1 MELNRVGVKYQWRTQ
16 LRVSRSL
23 TIKQMA
29 MVAGVSMAFVLVF
42 CSILLFHFVQQS
54 RFITATQLES
64 IARSVREPLSGA
76 ILKADIPEAEAILGR
91 IQPAGI
97 VSRADV
103 VLPNQ
108 FQALRMRFIPERPV
122 PVMVTRIFELP
133 VQISLPI
140 YSLERPA
147 NPQPIAY
154 LVLQADSWQTYKF
167 VMSVLSTLVT
177 AYFLLVLI
185 LTVAIT
191 WCINRLIVRPL
202 RKLARELNDVAPQD
216 RLGHQL
222 TLPRLHHDDEIGLLV
237 RSYNRNQQTLLRQHD
252 ELTLQSTRFPV
263 SELPNKAFLMALL
276 EQTVARPQSSALLVI
291 ACETLQ
297 DTAGVLKETQ
307 REILLLTLVE
317 KLRGIIPPRMVLA
330 QISGY
335 DFAILAHGMSEPWHA
350 VTLSKQVL
358 TVINE
363 RLPLQGI
370 QLRPCAS
377 VGIAMFNGELS
388 AEQLYRRAF
397 SAAIAARHKGKNQ
410 IEFFDPAQMEKAQRR
425 LMEEH
430 DILTALDNHQFA
442 IWLQPQVDAASG
454 EVCGAEV
461 LLRQRQPDGSWS
473 LPADLIE
480 RIEACGLMVPVG
492 YWVMEE
498 ACRQLAAWQNLGI
511 MLPLSVNVSLLQLLH
526 HDRGT
531 EMLTLLDRYR
541 IAPGTL
547 VLEIT
552 ESRHLDDPQT
562 VVSLLRPLRE
572 AGVRIAL
579 DDFGMGYAGL
589 RQLQHMKSLP
599 VDILKIDKAFIDMLP
614 EDTSMVP
621 AIIQLARGLNLRIVA
636 EGVEKE
642 AQYHWLQAAGV
653 DVVQGFLFGCALSQ
667 EAFMTQFL
675 RVKNE
680 EGASL

>member
-1 MELNRVGVKYQWRTQ
+1 M
-16 LRVSRSL
+16 RVSRSL

-64 IARSVREPLSGA
+64 IARSVREPLSAA

-122 PVMVTRIFELP
+122 PVMVTRVFELP

-202 RKLARELNDVAPQD
+202 RKLARELIDVAPQD

-473 LPADLIE
+473 LPTDLIE

-498 ACRQLAAWQNLGI
+498 ACRQLAAWQSLGI

-675 RVKNE
+675 RGKNE
-680 EGASL
+680 GGASL

>member
-29 MVAGVSMAFVLVF
+29 MVASVSMAFVLVF

-54 RFITATQLES
+54 RYTTATQLES
-64 IARSVREPLSGA
+64 IARSVREPLSAA

-122 PVMVTRIFELP
+122 PVMITRLFELP

-147 NPQPIAY
+147 NPQPLAY
-154 LVLQADSWQTYKF
+154 LVLQADSYRMYKF
-167 VMSVLSTLVT
+167 VMSALATLVT
-177 AYFLLVLI
+177 TYLLLVLV
-185 LTVAIT
+185 LTVALT

-202 RKLARELNDVAPQD
+202 RAIARELNDIPPQD

-222 TLPRLHHDDEIGLLV
+222 SLPRLHQDDEIGMLV
-237 RSYNRNQQTLLRQHD
+237 RCYNRNQQSLLRQYD
-252 ELTLQSTRFPV
+252 ELSLQSTRFPV
-263 SELPNKAFLMALL
+263 SELPNKAFLMAML
-276 EQTVARPQSSALLVI
+276 EQTATRPQPSALLVV

-297 DTAGVLKETQ
+297 DAAGVLKESQ
-307 REILLLTLVE
+307 REMLLLTLVE
-317 KLRGIIPPRMVLA
+317 KLKAVIPANMVLA
-330 QISGY
+330 QVSGY
-335 DFAILAHGMSEPWHA
+335 DFAIYAPGLSEPWEA
-350 VTLSKQVL
+350 VSLSKRVL
-358 TVINE
+358 TSISE
-363 RLPLQGI
+363 RLPLHGV

-377 VGIAMFNGELS
+377 VGIAMFNSELN
-388 AEQLYRRAF
+388 AEQFYRRAV
-397 SAAIAARHKGKNQ
+397 SAAVTARRKGKNQ
-410 IEFFDPAQMEKAQRR
+410 IEFFDPEQMEKAQRR

-430 DILTALDNHQFA
+430 DILTALDNQQFA
-442 IWLQPQVDAASG
+442 IWFQPQVDIANG
-454 EVCGAEV
+454 DICGAEV
-461 LLRQRQPDGSWS
+461 LLRQRQADGSWS
-473 LPADLIE
+473 LPCDLIE
-480 RIEACGLMVPVG
+480 RIENCGLMVPVG

-498 ACRQLAAWQNLGI
+498 ACRQLAAWQQQGI

-526 HDRGT
+526 PERGV
-531 EMLTLLDRYR
+531 ELLALIERYR

-547 VLEIT
+547 VLEVT
-552 ESRHLDDPQT
+552 ESRRLDDPQA
-562 VVSLLRPLRE
+562 VIALLRPLRD
-572 AGVRIAL
+572 AGTRIAL

-599 VDILKIDKAFIDMLP
+599 VDILKIDKAFIDMVP
-614 EDTSMVP
+614 DDTSMVP
-621 AIIQLARGLNLRIVA
+621 AIIQLARGLKLRIVA

-642 AQYHWLQAAGV
+642 EQLKWLQAAGV
-653 DVVQGFLFGCALSQ
+653 DIAQGYLFGCALPLES
-667 EAFMTQFL
+667 FMQRFL
-675 RVKNE
+675 HAEKDD
-680 EGASL
+680 ASL

>member
-1 MELNRVGVKYQWRTQ
+1 M
-16 LRVSRSL
+16 RVSRSL

-64 IARSVREPLSGA
+64 IARSVREPLSAA

-122 PVMVTRIFELP
+122 PVMVTRVFELP
-133 VQISLPI
+133 VQISLPV

-461 LLRQRQPDGSWS
+461 LLRQRQPNGSWS

-498 ACRQLAAWQNLGI
+498 ACRQLAAWQSLGI

-675 RVKNE
+675 RGKNE
-680 EGASL
+680 GGASL

>member
-1 MELNRVGVKYQWRTQ
+1 MVVQFQWRTQ

-29 MVAGVSMAFVLVF
+29 MVASVSMAFVLVF

-54 RFITATQLES
+54 RYTTATQLES
-64 IARSVREPLSGA
+64 IARSVREPLSAA

-122 PVMVTRIFELP
+122 PVMITRLFELP

-147 NPQPIAY
+147 NPQPLAY
-154 LVLQADSWQTYKF
+154 LVLQADSYRMYKF
-167 VMSVLSTLVT
+167 VMSALATLVT
-177 AYFLLVLI
+177 TYLLLVLV
-185 LTVAIT
+185 LTVALT

-202 RKLARELNDVAPQD
+202 RAIARELNDIPPQD

-222 TLPRLHHDDEIGLLV
+222 SLPRLHQDDEIGMLV
-237 RSYNRNQQTLLRQHD
+237 RCYNRNQQSLLRQHD
-252 ELTLQSTRFPV
+252 ELSLQSTRFPV
-263 SELPNKAFLMALL
+263 SELPNKAFLMAML
-276 EQTVARPQSSALLVI
+276 EQTATRPQPSALLVV

-297 DTAGVLKETQ
+297 DAAGVLKESQ
-307 REILLLTLVE
+307 REMLLLTLVE
-317 KLRGIIPPRMVLA
+317 KLKAVIPANMVLA
-330 QISGY
+330 QVSGY
-335 DFAILAHGMSEPWHA
+335 DFAIYAPGLSEPWEA
-350 VTLSKQVL
+350 VSLSKRVL
-358 TVINE
+358 TSISE
-363 RLPLQGI
+363 RLPLHGV

-377 VGIAMFNGELS
+377 IGIAMFNSELN
-388 AEQLYRRAF
+388 AEQFYRRAV
-397 SAAIAARHKGKNQ
+397 SAAVTARRKGKNQ
-410 IEFFDPAQMEKAQRR
+410 IEFFDPEQMEKAQRR

-430 DILTALDNHQFA
+430 DILTALDNQQFA
-442 IWLQPQVDAASG
+442 IWFQPQVDIASG
-454 EVCGAEV
+454 DICGAEV
-461 LLRQRQPDGSWS
+461 LLRQRQADGSWS
-473 LPADLIE
+473 LPCDLIE
-480 RIEACGLMVPVG
+480 RIENCGLMVPVG

-498 ACRQLAAWQNLGI
+498 ACRQLAAWQQQGI

-526 HDRGT
+526 PERGV
-531 EMLTLLDRYR
+531 ELLALIERYR

-547 VLEIT
+547 VLEVT
-552 ESRHLDDPQT
+552 ESRRLDDPQA
-562 VVSLLRPLRE
+562 VIALLRPLRD
-572 AGVRIAL
+572 AGTRIAL

-599 VDILKIDKAFIDMLP
+599 VDILKIDKAFIDMVP
-614 EDTSMVP
+614 DDTSMVP
-621 AIIQLARGLNLRIVA
+621 AIIQLARGLKLRIVA

-642 AQYHWLQAAGV
+642 EQLKWLQAAGV
-653 DVVQGFLFGCALSQ
+653 DIAQGYLFGCALPLES
-667 EAFMTQFL
+667 FMQRFL
-675 RVKNE
+675 HAEKDD
-680 EGASL
+680 ASL

>member
-1 MELNRVGVKYQWRTQ
+1 M
-16 LRVSRSL
+16 RVSRSL

-64 IARSVREPLSGA
+64 IARSVREPLSAA

-122 PVMVTRIFELP
+122 PVMVTRVFELP

-358 TVINE
+358 TVVNE

-473 LPADLIE
+473 LPTDLIE

-498 ACRQLAAWQNLGI
+498 ACRQLAAWQSLGI

-675 RVKNE
+675 RGKNE
-680 EGASL
+680 GGASL

>member
-1 MELNRVGVKYQWRTQ
+1 M
-16 LRVSRSL
+16 RVSRSL

-64 IARSVREPLSGA
+64 IARSVREPLSAA

-122 PVMVTRIFELP
+122 PVMVTRVFELP

-498 ACRQLAAWQNLGI
+498 ACRQLAAWQSLGI

-675 RVKNE
+675 RGKNE
-680 EGASL
+680 GGASL